1 MLKASDTSR
10 SHLTN
15 LYILLFLILSLLKGT
30 SDSVAPGWSGS
41 HCYVRTVQNLHLLF
55 RRGVHVCEKNV
66 W

>member
-30 SDSVAPGWSGS
+30 SDSVAPRWSGS
-41 HCYVRTVQNLHLLF
+41 HCYVRTVKNLHLLF
-55 RRGVHVCEKNV
+55 RRGVHLCEKNA